1 MRMFFCNYGYSQYL
15 KKIKAINK
23 AEIKIFN
30 RSLEIAELKKEDMPM
45 DLGIAAIREANTLCN
60 TQNPHNPFRRSM

>member
-1 MRMFFCNYGYSQYL
+1 MRIFFCNYGYSQYL

-30 RSLEIAELKKEDMPM
+30 RGLEIAEQKKENMPM
-45 DLGIAAIREANTLCN
+45 GLL
-60 TQNPHNPFRRSM
+60 F

>member
-1 MRMFFCNYGYSQYL
+1 MRIFFCNYGYSQYL

-30 RSLEIAELKKEDMPM
+30 RSLEIAEQKKENMPM
-45 DLGIAAIREANTLCN
+45 DLL
-60 TQNPHNPFRRSM
+60 F